1 MCGIAGY
8 VDARTDGATLG
19 PMLAAL
25 RHRGPDD
32 EGRWDQ
38 GPVHLGM
45 RRLAIVDLA
54 DGRQPYANEAGDVVA
69 VFNGEIYNHRALR
82 AGLVERGH
90 ALRSHHADGD
100 VICHLY
106 EEMGDDFVDAL
117 NGMFAIALWD
127 GRRGRL
133 VLARD
138 RVGIKPLYYAC
149 AGGRLVFGSEPKAL
163 LAHPAIGR
171 DVDPI
176 ALHHYFTFKNV
187 PAPLSA
193 FAAIRQLRPG
203 ERAVFERGDLT
214 VDRYWKPI
222 FAEDEGRDEHEA
234 AVELRA
240 LIEDSVTLQM
250 QADVPVAAFL
260 SGGVDS
266 SAVAALAARRASGRL
281 KTFTLVYDAGISGKD
296 ADRAH
301 ARDVARLY
309 GTDHIEHHV
318 AAGDVPAAMRGVL
331 DAFDEPFSGVI
342 STYFLAGAIVR
353 HAKVALS
360 GDGADELFASYLPHR
375 LAQPLAMAAGGQR
388 AVSTEFTD
396 AALQTICARGD
407 EASRR
412 MAQYL
417 ADDAAKRT
425 LYTPMMRA
433 ATDAQ
438 PSAGLIRA
446 LYRDSGTPDPL
457 NRALAVDQETL
468 LPDQVLAFVDRLSMA
483 HGLEVRPPLLDHR
496 IVEFAARIPGRLKIG
511 GDGRVKHL
519 FKQAV
524 ADLLPA
530 DLVDRPKEGFLM
542 PINRWMRDLLADFV
556 ARAFAGPA
564 LARQPW
570 LDPVAVKALADAHF
584 SGRIDAGNRIWN
596 LAMYLHWWQH
606 TVEPEAA

>member
-8 VDARTDGATLG
+8 IDPRADGIALG

-32 EGRWDQ
+32 LGRWDD
-38 GPVHLGM
+38 GPAHLGI

-54 DGRQPYANEAGDVVA
+54 EGQQPYRDEAGSIIV
-69 VFNGEIYNHRALR
+69 VFNGEIYNHRTLR
-82 AGLVERGH
+82 AGLASRGH
-90 ALRSHHADGD
+90 VLRSHHADGD

-106 EEMGDDFVDAL
+106 EEMGDDFVAAL

-127 GRRGRL
+127 ARRRRL

-149 AGGRLVFGSEPKAL
+149 VGDRLLFGSEPKAL
-163 LAHPAIGR
+163 LAHPAVGR
-171 DVDPI
+171 EVDPV

-203 ERAVFERGDLT
+203 ERAVFEDGRLT
-214 VDRYWKPI
+214 FTRYWRPS
-222 FAEDEGRDEHEA
+222 FHEGETLDEHEA
-234 AVELRA
+234 AAGLRA
-240 LIEDSVTLQM
+240 LIEDSIDLQM

-266 SAVAALAARRASGRL
+266 SAVVALAARRAAGRL
-281 KTFTLVYDAGISGKD
+281 KTFTLVYDAGIAGKD
-296 ADRAH
+296 EDRAH
-301 ARDVARLY
+301 ARAVARLY
-309 GTDHIEHHV
+309 GTEHIEHHV
-318 AAGDVPAAMRGVL
+318 DAAALPAAMQAVL
-331 DAFDEPFSGVI
+331 GAFDEPFSGVI
-342 STYFLAGAIVR
+342 STWFLAGAIAR

-375 LAQPLAMAAGGQR
+375 LAQPLALGNGSDEFPAAMLQ
-388 AVSTEFTD
+388 
-396 AALQTICARGD
+396 ALRGRGD
-407 EASRR
+407 EAARR

-417 ADDAAKRT
+417 ADDTAKRQ
-425 LYTPMMRA
+425 LYTPLMRA
-433 ATDAQ
+433 ATEAQ
-438 PSAGLIRA
+438 PTEALIRR
-446 LYRDSGTPDPL
+446 LYQESGTADPL
-457 NRALAVDQETL
+457 NRALALDQETL

-483 HGLEVRPPLLDHR
+483 HSLEVRPPLLDHR
-496 IVEFAARIPGRLKIG
+496 IVEFAARVPGRMKIAR
-511 GDGRVKHL
+511 GRVKHL

-524 ADLLPA
+524 ADLLPP
-530 DLVDRPKEGFLM
+530 DLIDRPKEGFLM
-542 PINRWMRDLLADFV
+542 PINRWMRDVLGDFV
-556 ARAFAGPA
+556 REAFAGPA

-570 LDPVAVKALADAHF
+570 LDQAAVRGLVDAHF
-584 SGRIDAGNRIWN
+584 SGRVEAGNQVWN

-606 TVEPEAA
+606 SVEPEAT

>member
-8 VDARTDGATLG
+8 VDARAGAAALRS
-19 PMLAAL
+19 MLATL

-32 EGRWDQ
+32 EGRWDRA
-38 GPVHLGM
+38 PVHLGM

-54 DGRQPYANEAGDVVA
+54 DGGQPYANEAGDIVA
-69 VFNGEIYNHRALR
+69 VFNGEIYNHRPLR
-82 AGLVERGH
+82 EGLVARGH
-90 ALRSHHADGD
+90 SLRSHHADGD

-127 GRRGRL
+127 GRRERL

-163 LAHPAIGR
+163 LAHPAVGR
-171 DVDPI
+171 DVDPV

-203 ERAVFERGDLT
+203 ERAVFERGALT
-214 VDRYWKPI
+214 ATRYWQPA
-222 FAEDEGRDEHEA
+222 FAADPLRDEHEA
-234 AVELRA
+234 AAALRA
-240 LIEDSVTLQM
+240 LIEDSVGLQM

-266 SAVAALAARRASGRL
+266 SAVAALAARRATGRL

-301 ARDVARLY
+301 ARDIARLY
-309 GTDHIEHHV
+309 DTEHIEHHV
-318 AAGDVPAAMRGVL
+318 AAADIPVAMRAVL

-342 STYFLAGAIVR
+342 STWFLAGAIVR

-375 LAQPLAMAAGGQR
+375 LAQPLAATD
-388 AVSTEFTD
+388 AVSGEFPPD
-396 AALQTICARGD
+396 VLEALRARGD
-407 EASRR
+407 EAARR

-417 ADDAAKRT
+417 ADDAAKRR
-425 LYTPMMRA
+425 LYTPLMRA
-433 ATDAQ
+433 VTDAL
-438 PSAGLIRA
+438 PSEALIRR
-446 LYRDSGTPDPL
+446 LYRDSGTADPL

-496 IVEFAARIPGRLKIG
+496 IVEFAARVPGRMKIR
-511 GDGRVKHL
+511 DGRVKHL

-524 ADLLPA
+524 ADLLPIG
-530 DLVDRPKEGFLM
+530 LIDRPKEGFLM
-542 PINRWMRDLLADFV
+542 PINRWMRDLLGDFV
-556 ARAFAGPA
+556 REAFAGPA
-564 LARQPW
+564 LSRQPW
-570 LDPVAVKALADAHF
+570 LDPAAVRELVDAHF
-584 SGRIDAGNRIWN
+584 AGRIDAGNQVWN
-596 LAMYLHWWQH
+596 LAMYLQWWQH
-606 TVEPEAA
+606 SVEPEAA